1 MTTFNQHTERSQCK
15 EQAAKLA
22 LQFRL
27 GITTGPALELAT
39 LAQQLIALFAGAT
52 PQQYGQLQ
60 QLLST
65 ILQCQQQ
72 RDWLGLADYLEYELA
87 DLL

>member
-1 MTTFNQHTERSQCK
+1 MATITQCRQH
-15 EQAAKLA
+15 AAKLA

-27 GITTGPALELAT
+27 GITTGPALELAA
-39 LAQQLIALFAGAT
+39 LAEKLISLFSRAT

-60 QLLST
+60 QILT
-65 ILQCQQQ
+65 AVLQCQQQ

-87 DLL
+87 DLLQ

>member
-1 MTTFNQHTERSQCK
+1 MPTFDQCRQH
-15 EQAAKLA
+15 AAKLA

-27 GITTGPALELAT
+27 GTTTAPALELAS
-39 LAQQLIALFAGAT
+39 LAEQLIALFARAT

-60 QLLST
+60 QVLT
-65 ILQCQQQ
+65 AVLQCQQQ

-87 DLL
+87 ELLQ